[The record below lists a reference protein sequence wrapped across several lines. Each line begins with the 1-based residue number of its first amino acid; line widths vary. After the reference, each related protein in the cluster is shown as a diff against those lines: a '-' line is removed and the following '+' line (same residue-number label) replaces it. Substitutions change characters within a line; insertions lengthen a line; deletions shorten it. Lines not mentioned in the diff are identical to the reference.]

1 MNFLNPILTPVAIL
15 LAAFVA
21 AFLGAAVNPLS
32 TWLHAQIDFLPAVM
46 VFAALTAGITTVTVT
61 ACLGGLWQDSLSAN
75 PLGISILPLF
85 LVGLIVH
92 RSHELILRDQPFA
105 QFAVGL
111 GASAL
116 APFLT
121 VLLLYTMGRQPIVG
135 WGSLW
140 QWLVVSLIG
149 AVATPLIF
157 WAMGG
162 LTASL
167 THPVFHESKHRPDR
181 SVRRGRL

>member
-1 MNFLNPILTPVAIL
+1 MSLIHLTAIL
-15 LAAFVA
+15 LAAFLA
-21 AFLGAAVNPLS
+21 AFFGAAVNPLS

-46 VFAALTAGITTVTVT
+46 VFAALTSNLTAVTLT
-61 ACLGGLWQDSLSAN
+61 ACLGGLWQDSLSVN

-92 RSHELILRDQPFA
+92 RSQELILRDQPFA

-111 GASAL
+111 GASAFV
-116 APFLT
+116 PFLA

-140 QWLVVSLIG
+140 QWFVVSLIG
-149 AVATPLIF
+149 GVATPIIF
-157 WAMGG
+157 WALGG
-162 LTASL
+162 FTSSL
-167 THPVFHESKHRPDR
+167 THPLAHEIRHRPDR
-181 SVRRGRL
+181 TTRRG